1 MKKLKHFNMKC
12 FSIGISKRRRTWMEE
27 EMTAKVWPGDGC
39 GLAVKSSAM
48 WSPPYLQYLQ
58 LCIFL
63 VGGYWS
69 QPCSNRS
76 LVGWFPASD
85 VVRHVFPQCRPLLGC
100 LLRDGTH
107 HHDISSRVALLQ
119 ALLELCIGTGAGSVG
134 FPSGNTA
141 LPHGLTWRNAERL
154 LKICSFHLCGPSGRQ
169 QQVILFHKR
178 SDNKLPRV
186 WQPSVHFSAATTDAE
201 FVFKFIFRVSSI
213 IYHLMLLF
221 HIITQRSLGLT
232 DNSQRVDTSEI
243 NEDFCHHR
251 LGLGVLW
258 CLECKSSFLTC
269 FLLSPLLFYSFGRA
283 SLFCGPFS
291 AENAGN
297 SDRSLGSSPKLIQT
311 RCICFSYST

>member
-1 MKKLKHFNMKC
+1 
-12 FSIGISKRRRTWMEE
+12 MEE

-58 LCIFL
+58 LYIFL
-63 VGGYWS
+63 VSGYWS
-69 QPCSNRS
+69 QPCSNGS
-76 LVGWFPASD
+76 LVCWFPASD
-85 VVRHVFPQCRPLLGC
+85 VVRRVFPQCRPLLGC

-107 HHDISSRVALLQ
+107 HRDISSRVALLQ
-119 ALLELCIGTGAGSVG
+119 ALLELCIGTGAESVG
-134 FPSGNTA
+134 FPSGNAA
-141 LPHGLTWRNAERL
+141 LPHGLTWQNAERL

-169 QQVILFHKR
+169 QQVILFHKG
-178 SDNKLPRV
+178 SDNKLCPGCDSPAFISQQ
-186 WQPSVHFSAATTDAE
+186 QPQMLSLF
-201 FVFKFIFRVSSI
+201 FKFIFRVSSI

-232 DNSQRVDTSEI
+232 DNSQRVHTSEI

-258 CLECKSSFLTC
+258 CLECKSSFLTR

-283 SLFCGPFS
+283 SLFCGWFS